1 MYVSMYVSI
10 YVSMY
15 VTMYLYVC
23 KLSENPLILTAETL
37 RNTKQGTALNL
48 DFQRYKPNVQSFYSA
63 LQESTAVY
71 SSTSNVSRRRNST
84 SVACSA
90 V

>member
-1 MYVSMYVSI
+1 
-10 YVSMY
+10 MY

-71 SSTSNVSRRRNST
+71 SSTSNVSRRHNST